1 MVGVTSTDRHDMQP
15 HHSVRASIDEA
26 RTSARPMTI
35 ARAGGENTRPPRSA
49 RVLRAGLATI
59 AVAAAGALSACGA
72 QSASTA
78 AGQSAVSVKVDGQV
92 RLTLTHEANLATAR
106 CMHRLGFEYFVPQ
119 IADEPQADISFP
131 YGNDDVAFARR
142 YPFTAHRRIGG
153 GVVDLA
159 KPVASPERSPGLSR
173 GGTPAWKHALYGN
186 GETVTFPLPGGGQG
200 GMFVGGCSAEG
211 VRAVFGS
218 DVKRWLIASNIVDSL
233 DAEVAGRVLQ
243 EPQYRAAYAKWRGCV
258 QRAGYTPTSPQ
269 SRALTT
275 DPEDRRA
282 NVTNAACGARAGVQ
296 ATGEKLE
303 MRVRPTVDRENE
315 AAIVD
320 YNAIVADAQARTAA
334 RR

>member
-1 MVGVTSTDRHDMQP
+1 MQP
-15 HHSVRASIDEA
+15 HDSVRASSDGAQTYAPRAETVRRGGA
-26 RTSARPMTI
+26 SASRRP
-35 ARAGGENTRPPRSA
+35 RPGRM
-49 RVLRAGLATI
+49 LRAGLV
-59 AVAAAGALSACGA
+59 AVAVTVAGTLSACGT
-72 QSASTA
+72 QD
-78 AGQSAVSVKVDGQV
+78 AGSEAGGPAVAVKVDRQV

-106 CMHRLGFEYFVPQ
+106 CMHRLGFEYYVPR

-131 YGNDDVAFARR
+131 YGNDDVQFARR
-142 YPFTAHRRIGG
+142 YPFTAHRRVGG

-159 KPVASPERSPGLSR
+159 KPAASPERSRGLSR
-173 GGTPAWKHALYGN
+173 GGTPEWKKALYGD

-211 VRAVFGS
+211 VRAVFGA
-218 DVKRWLIASNIVDSL
+218 DVKRWLIASNTADSL

-243 EPQYRAAYAKWRGCV
+243 EPEYRSAYAKWRDCV

-269 SRALTT
+269 SRALKT
-275 DPEDRRA
+275 DPADRRA
-282 NVTNAACGARAGVQ
+282 NVTNADCGARARVQ

-303 MRVRPTVDRENE
+303 TRIRPTVNRENE

-320 YNAIVADAQARTAA
+320 YNAIVAAAQTRIAT